1 MKLRLFCVLMLLVVL
16 AGCAI
21 KRNVTK
27 ENVFSSNIN
36 PAIEIEVELGLKA
49 HPVAYYY
56 EDTQWGELKYTLYM
70 FTEPSEKLVI
80 KRALGIVFVEL
91 RSSVYYFIN
100 DALLS
105 DPDPVGT
112 RLLKGWKF
120 NIYNDVLS
128 KEHKQLLGLNQD
140 TLYAHVSWRRL
151 ISRDTIAVIAYVEPT
166 PTNVSPIW
174 WKELRARGERT
185 FKVVK

>member
-1 MKLRLFCVLMLLVVL
+1 MLLVVL
-16 AGCAI
+16 TGCAVN
-21 KRNVTK
+21 RTVSK

-36 PAIEIEVELGLKA
+36 PAVEIEVELGLEA
-49 HPVAYYY
+49 QPVAYYY

-70 FTEPSEKLVI
+70 FTEPSEKLVT

-91 RSSVYYFIN
+91 RSSIYHFVN

-105 DPDPVGT
+105 DPDPVSMKM
-112 RLLKGWKF
+112 LKGRKF

-128 KEHKQLLGLNQD
+128 KEHKHLLRLNQD
-140 TLYAHVSWRRL
+140 ISYAHVSWRRL
-151 ISRDTIAVIAYVEPT
+151 SSKDTIIVIAYMEPA
-166 PTNVSPIW
+166 PMNAPLSW